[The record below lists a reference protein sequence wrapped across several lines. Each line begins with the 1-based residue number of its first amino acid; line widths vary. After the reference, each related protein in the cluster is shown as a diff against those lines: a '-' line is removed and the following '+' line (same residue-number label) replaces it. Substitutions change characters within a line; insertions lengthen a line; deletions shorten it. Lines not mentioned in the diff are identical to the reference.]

1 MGGGTKKVIVKRQK
15 IEERICNRRAEIVT
29 TAVFPCWLWGW
40 EVQVLS
46 QPITRRR
53 KTQQSRKPMPSFCRS
68 RIYIHC
74 MVLLGLHKVKACIR
88 GATVHCKFIHIR
100 EAGTP
105 TQGRAPASQWKVISV
120 KTFPSSSLFLTLLC
134 E

>member
-29 TAVFPCWLWGW
+29 TAVFPCWQWGW

-46 QPITRRR
+46 QLITRRR

-68 RIYIHC
+68 RIYI
-74 MVLLGLHKVKACIR
+74 LHGSSWVAQSKGMSIR

>member
-74 MVLLGLHKVKACIR
+74 MVLLGLHKVKACLSEVQR
-88 GATVHCKFIHIR
+88 STASLSTSEKLGLPHKAEPLHLS
-100 EAGTP
+100 
-105 TQGRAPASQWKVISV
+105 GR
-120 KTFPSSSLFLTLLC
+120 
-134 E
+134 